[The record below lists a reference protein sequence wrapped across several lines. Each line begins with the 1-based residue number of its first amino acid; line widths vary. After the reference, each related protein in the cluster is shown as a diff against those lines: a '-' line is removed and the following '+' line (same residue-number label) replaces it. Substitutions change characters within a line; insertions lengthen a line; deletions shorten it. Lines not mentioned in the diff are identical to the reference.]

1 MEMIKQFI
9 CGNTTLTREDLIN
22 IGYRG
27 DKVDDTTMQSIAN
40 ELELKMIEVYGQDW
54 DWTDEY
60 VESVWWNELDELCY
74 NQCEFIGEYN

>member
-27 DKVDDTTMQSIAN
+27 DKVDDTTMQILADQ
-40 ELELKMIEVYGQDW
+40 LELNMIEVYGKDW

-74 NQCEFIGEYN
+74 IHCEFIGEYN